1 MSRNLEAVVI
11 EGEELAWLPDKSL
24 TVLVLLLFSGA
35 VNVVF
40 VVSVRLKRFVVGFF
54 ATYRCTLLSSLSD
67 VQ

>member
-11 EGEELAWLPDKSL
+11 EGEELAWLADKGL
-24 TVLVLLLFSGA
+24 TVLVLFFFSGA

-40 VVSVRLKRFVVGFF
+40 VVSVRLKRFVVFV

>member
-11 EGEELAWLPDKSL
+11 EGEELAWLADKSL

-40 VVSVRLKRFVVGFF
+40 VVSVL
-54 ATYRCTLLSSLSD
+54 
-67 VQ
+67 